1 MCMLPNLPEMFRNE
15 VERFGRMD
23 VLQHGI
29 PDKTRPWFEP
39 KDGIWAPDIKIIW
52 TVNMCCIM

>member
-1 MCMLPNLPEMFRNE
+1 
-15 VERFGRMD
+15 MD

-39 KDGIWAPDIKIIW
+39 KDGIWAPDIKIMDGKY
-52 TVNMCCIM
+52 VLYYVMSV